1 MRFILAVAGIVIVG
15 VIGVWLIKA
24 VLGLLGYLIVGAL
37 VVGGGIFIAGRVRR
51 GLASGKY
58 RRLTR

>member
-1 MRFILAVAGIVIVG
+1 MKFIVALAALVVVG
-15 VIGVWLIKA
+15 MIAIWA
-24 VLGLLGYLIVGAL
+24 LGHLLSLLGYLIVGAL
-37 VVGGGIFIAGRVRR
+37 VVGAGYYVYGRVRR

>member
-1 MRFILAVAGIVIVG
+1 MRFILAVIGIVLVG
-15 VIGVWLIKA
+15 VVAVWVIKA
-24 VLGLLGYLIVGAL
+24 ALGLLGYLIVGAL
-37 VVGGGIFIAGRVRR
+37 VVGGAIYITGRVRR